1 MVLRLALPPSLQGTH
16 LSLPPWLQCQHQA
29 GITCSR
35 GGPTHFCA
43 SIRAAI
49 SFHSSAQPVLLS
61 GLQVGQV
68 TPPPTP
74 PRLEPAGSA
83 RKTRPNPHALFP
95 LGSTWSCQSLST
107 HPPGCPVPAGVP
119 TPTLGSWTGREVS
132 INSEGEVCVFG
143 DRGVGSGFGDRKSE
157 IKQWQQELGDGAPR
171 GPNQLGSPEVP
182 PESWGRTSGP
192 RTDEKTDAEA
202 APAPRDP
209 PRGAVTSKPCLL
221 PPTGPGTPGQEEGAE
236 PGLGISLEGA
246 GDHTWPQFP
255 PPPPKCV
262 FITSLPPQV
271 LPENPSF
278 TKFGHV
284 ISCSEPSPVLAENPN
299 SPASPASSH
308 PPASHL
314 PPQGLCT
321 FCSFCLRCSS
331 LHVP

>member
-1 MVLRLALPPSLQGTH
+1 MLLNLPHCWGRLPKQRSQTNNTWRLRTLPWLVPAQAGSLPDPSVQEDPLVLRLALPPSLQGTH

-68 TPPPTP
+68 TPPPTR

-143 DRGVGSGFGDRKSE
+143 DRGGREWVRG
-157 IKQWQQELGDGAPR
+157 QEVRNQTVAARTWGWGPPGAKPAGESRSAPR
-171 GPNQLGSPEVP
+171 VLGENQ
-182 PESWGRTSGP
+182 R
-192 RTDEKTDAEA
+192 
-202 APAPRDP
+202 
-209 PRGAVTSKPCLL
+209 
-221 PPTGPGTPGQEEGAE
+221 
-236 PGLGISLEGA
+236 
-246 GDHTWPQFP
+246 PQD
-255 PPPPKCV
+255 
-262 FITSLPPQV
+262 
-271 LPENPSF
+271 
-278 TKFGHV
+278 G
-284 ISCSEPSPVLAENPN
+284 
-299 SPASPASSH
+299 
-308 PPASHL
+308 
-314 PPQGLCT
+314 
-321 FCSFCLRCSS
+321 
-331 LHVP
+331 